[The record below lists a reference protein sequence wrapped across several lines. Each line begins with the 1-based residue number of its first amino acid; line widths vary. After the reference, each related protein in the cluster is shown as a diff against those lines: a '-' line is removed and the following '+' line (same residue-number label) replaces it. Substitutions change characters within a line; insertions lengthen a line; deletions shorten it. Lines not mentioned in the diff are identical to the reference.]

1 MEHFNV
7 SVVCHGKTPV
17 MHDEDGSDPYGFP
30 RWTFASQ
37 SQPAADFTLECILYL
52 HSHGRKEGKMVMV
65 DSGDSLTT
73 EMLVKR
79 ILARSSP
86 NTAIISSAMRQH
98 CRIAQSIFV

>member
-30 RWTFASQ
+30 RGRFSKPQ
-37 SQPAADFTLECILYL
+37 SVHFVHRNI
-52 HSHGRKEGKMVMV
+52 RKEGKMVMV

-79 ILARSSP
+79 ILAR
-86 NTAIISSAMRQH
+86 
-98 CRIAQSIFV
+98 

>member
-1 MEHFNV
+1 MQPRTFCKGAPYTVTKEMLEHFNV

-30 RWTFASQ
+30 RLKSAFIFCSSIYFYICTFS
-37 SQPAADFTLECILYL
+37 
-52 HSHGRKEGKMVMV
+52 RKEGKMVMV

-79 ILARSSP
+79 ILARSSF
-86 NTAIISSAMRQH
+86 NTTFI
-98 CRIAQSIFV
+98 CE

>member
-1 MEHFNV
+1 MLEHFNV

-30 RWTFASQ
+30 RLKSAFIFCSSIYFYICTFS
-37 SQPAADFTLECILYL
+37 
-52 HSHGRKEGKMVMV
+52 RKEGKMVMV

-79 ILARSSP
+79 ILARSSF
-86 NTAIISSAMRQH
+86 NTTFI
-98 CRIAQSIFV
+98 CE

>member
-30 RWTFASQ
+30 RWRFSKPQ
-37 SQPAADFTLECILYL
+37 SVHFVHRNI
-52 HSHGRKEGKMVMV
+52 RKEGKMVMV

-79 ILARSSP
+79 ILAR
-86 NTAIISSAMRQH
+86 
-98 CRIAQSIFV
+98 

>member
-17 MHDEDGSDPYGFP
+17 MHDEDGSDPYSFP
-30 RWTFASQ
+30 RWRFSKPQ
-37 SQPAADFTLECILYL
+37 SVHFVHRNI
-52 HSHGRKEGKMVMV
+52 RKEGKMVMV

-79 ILARSSP
+79 ILAR
-86 NTAIISSAMRQH
+86 
-98 CRIAQSIFV
+98 